1 MYTVVADKIFSI
13 GISDQDRIFPQ
24 RQHLENKYKLLGEAI
39 SVARAC
45 LKQVYNIIKK
55 NFIYI

>member
-1 MYTVVADKIFSI
+1 MYTVVADKIFNI

-39 SVARAC
+39 SVAKAC
-45 LKQVYNIIKK
+45 LKQVYNTIIV
-55 NFIYI
+55 